1 MLMFRHS
8 RQVRHVTSTRRIAA
22 CRIIAAL
29 AVLGGCAASP
39 EEELKRKEMEADVD
53 DILSQY
59 VDPAEYG
66 EPMNCLRDNQ
76 VRRYRALGNRHL
88 LFEGRQGQLWVN
100 FLRGRCPSLDQ
111 YSVFIMRPNVAGRL
125 CDMDHFAVVD
135 RIGSPTIAAPTCSL
149 GEFKPVTE
157 AQVKEIEERLEMR

>member
-1 MLMFRHS
+1 MN
-8 RQVRHVTSTRRIAA
+8 TRKLTI
-22 CRIIAAL
+22 CTVVVGLLAL
-29 AVLGGCAASP
+29 ASCAVSP
-39 EEELKRKEMEADVD
+39 EEELKRQEMEADID

-66 EPMNCLRDNQ
+66 EPANCLRDNQ
-76 VRRYRALGNRHL
+76 VRRYRSLGNRHL

-100 FLRGRCPSLDQ
+100 FLRGRCPGLDKH
-111 YSVFIMRPNVAGRL
+111 SVFIMRPNVAGRL

-135 RIGSPTIAAPTCSL
+135 RIGSPTVAAPTCSL

>member
-1 MLMFRHS
+1 MN
-8 RQVRHVTSTRRIAA
+8 TRRIAA
-22 CRIIAAL
+22 CTIIAAL
-29 AVLGGCAASP
+29 VALGGCAASP
-39 EEELKRKEMEADVD
+39 EQELKRKEMEADID

-66 EPMNCLRDNQ
+66 EPTNCLRDNQ
-76 VRRYRALGNRHL
+76 VRRYRSLGNRHL

-100 FLRGRCPSLDQ
+100 FLRGRCPGLDQ

-157 AQVKEIEERLEMR
+157 AQVSEIEERLEMR

>member
-1 MLMFRHS
+1 MKIRKSAICTF
-8 RQVRHVTSTRRIAA
+8 VA
-22 CRIIAAL
+22 CLVAL
-29 AVLGGCAASP
+29 AGCAVSP
-39 EEELKRKEMEADVD
+39 EEERKREEMEADID

-66 EPMNCLRDNQ
+66 EPKSCLMDNQ
-76 VRRYRALGNRHL
+76 VRSYRALGNRHL

-111 YSVFIMRPNVAGRL
+111 HSVFIMRPNVAGRL
-125 CDMDHFAVVD
+125 CDLDQFAVVD

>member
-1 MLMFRHS
+1 MD
-8 RQVRHVTSTRRIAA
+8 TRKFAIFAVAA
-22 CRIIAAL
+22 SLLVL
-29 AVLGGCAASP
+29 AGCAVSP
-39 EEELKRKEMEADVD
+39 EEELRRQEMEADID
-53 DILSQY
+53 DILSQH

-66 EPMNCLRDNQ
+66 EPTNCLRDSQ
-76 VRRYRALGNRHL
+76 VRRYRSLGNRHL

-111 YSVFIMRPNVAGRL
+111 YSVFIMRPSVAGRL

>member
-1 MLMFRHS
+1 MN
-8 RQVRHVTSTRRIAA
+8 TRRFSA
-22 CRIIAAL
+22 CTIIAAVL
-29 AVLGGCAASP
+29 ALASCAVSP
-39 EEELKRKEMEADVD
+39 EEELKRQEMEADID

-66 EPMNCLRDNQ
+66 EPANCLRDNQ
-76 VRRYRALGNRHL
+76 VRRYRSLGNRHL

-100 FLRGRCPSLDQ
+100 FLRGRCPGLDKH
-111 YSVFIMRPNVAGRL
+111 SVFIMRPNVAGRL

-135 RIGSPTIAAPTCSL
+135 RIGSPTVAAPTCSL